1 MAMGFF
7 RRRQKLMMV
16 VMVVL
21 MVAFLISGSI
31 RGLLSSDPS
40 KRPIGEVAGKE
51 VRHYMLLQAD
61 MQIRLLRDWL
71 GLGSGRVRRP
81 RPGEGAFRAFL
92 DLNADKNAPLAWTL
106 LSREA
111 EDMGV
116 EITDRQVDEFFA
128 ASGWQGD
135 AYRRE
140 IANLTAER
148 FTEKQI
154 RQAVARYLAVMEA
167 FSAAR
172 VTAPPSL
179 PEMHHLFRDLEER
192 IQLEI
197 VAFPAEDFV
206 DKAKTPSSDE
216 VAQWFDRHKHLLADD
231 ASNRSDY
238 GFGYRLPDRA
248 EVTWLLVDRDSVRRA
263 VEPTREQMLEYW
275 QRHKGELT
283 EKVPVPSTAP
293 ATATAPATQPATAP
307 ATAAATA
314 PAAEPEYKTVVITQF
329 SRART
334 QISDILK
341 DRLTDLKTADLL
353 AEAEKT
359 VAEYADDPAAYTKA
373 RDRMSAPAKPLL
385 DRPVPATTLTNV
397 TIRDVIERLER
408 AAKVR
413 IVFPF
418 GQYEKFSL
426 DAEVKLAQV
435 QWPATTLAAA
445 LEQVRRHKKL
455 DLPPLTWI
463 TCRAFP
469 DAIFPTAPVNLAP
482 VSAGTTGMIG
492 FKELQE
498 HDVLGSASRTAQAA
512 RREDLL
518 AWIVSTATQFQ
529 GPRPRISPQIEVGGD
544 FRQAMYVS
552 GKRTGRLLWR
562 LLAAERAHTPEAM
575 DDAIRAQVVKDL
587 KIKDAFD
594 LARDAARKMLADLQ
608 AGKDLPALAKAAK
621 VEVTRTA
628 PFARK
633 TFIPYIGQVFWSRVE
648 GVGMDSAFIAK
659 AFELAPADPEPPHDD
674 RPAAVVPLARRRNV
688 FLIRRIGYEPMTQD
702 AFRAGLYRTA
712 MILASRRQRREVQA
726 WFALA
731 NVVRRVGFTP
741 KTE

>member
-1 MAMGFF
+1 MALGFF
-7 RRRQKLMMV
+7 RRRQKLVIVLMV
-16 VMVVL
+16 ML
-21 MVAFLISGSI
+21 MVAFLLPASI
-31 RGLLSSDPS
+31 RSIFQQDPS
-40 KRPIGEVAGKE
+40 RRPIGEVAGKE
-51 VRHYMLLQAD
+51 IPHYMLLEAD
-61 MQIRLLRDWL
+61 LQIRLLRDWL
-71 GLGSGRVRRP
+71 GLGSGRVSQP

-111 EDMGV
+111 DDMGV
-116 EITDRQVDEFFA
+116 TITERQVDEFFA
-128 ASGWQGD
+128 VSGWQGD
-135 AYRRE
+135 VYRRE

-154 RQAVARYLAVMEA
+154 RRAVGQYLAVMEA
-167 FSAAR
+167 FSTAR

-197 VAFPAEDFV
+197 VAFQAEDFV
-206 DKAKTPSSDE
+206 DKAKAPSADE
-216 VAQWFDRHKHLLADD
+216 VAQCFDKHKHLLADD

-248 EVTWLLVDRDSVRRA
+248 EVAWLLVDRDSVRRA

-283 EKVPVPSTAP
+283 EKMATP
-293 ATATAPATQPATAP
+293 ATATASATQPATAP
-307 ATAAATA
+307 GE
-314 PAAEPEYKTVVITQF
+314 EPKYKIVVITQF

-334 QISDILK
+334 QIRDILK

-353 AEAEKT
+353 AEAEKA
-359 VAEYADDPAAYTKA
+359 VAAADDPAAYTKA
-373 RDRMSAPAKPLL
+373 RDRSRTPAKPLL
-385 DRPVPATTLTNV
+385 DRPVPAMTLTGV
-397 TIRDVIERLER
+397 TIRQVIERLEQ

-418 GQYEKFSL
+418 GEYEKFSL

-435 QWPATTLAAA
+435 RWPATTLGGA
-445 LEQVRRHKKL
+445 LEQVRQHKKL

-469 DAIFPTAPVNLAP
+469 DAIFPVTPVNLAP

-498 HDVLGSASRTAQAA
+498 HDVVGSASRTAKAA

-518 AWIVSTATQFQ
+518 GWIVSTAKEFQ
-529 GPRPRISPQIEVGGD
+529 GPRPRMSPQIAVGAD

-552 GKRTGRLLWR
+552 GRRNGRLLWR

-575 DDAIRAQVVKDL
+575 DEAIRARVVKDL
-587 KIKDAFD
+587 KIKNAFD
-594 LARDAARKMLADLQ
+594 LAQDAARKMLADLQ
-608 AGKDLPALAKAAK
+608 AGKDLSELAKAAK
-621 VEVTRTA
+621 AEVTRTE

-633 TFIPYIGQVFWSRVE
+633 TFVPYFGQVFWSRVE
-648 GVGMDSAFIAK
+648 GVGMDSTFIAK

-674 RPAAVVPLARRRNV
+674 RPAAVVPLARRRKA
-688 FLIRRIGYEPMTQD
+688 FLIRRVGYEPLTREAFD
-702 AFRAGLYRTA
+702 ATGLYRTA
-712 MILASRRQRREVQA
+712 MILASQRQRREVQA
-726 WFALA
+726 WFAAA
-731 NVVRRVGFTP
+731 NVIRRVGFVT